1 MGGYLTDK
9 VFHSATKYLRVVF
22 VITGT
27 ALAVFA
33 FLPHSH
39 MNVYFGMLMTLSIGA
54 CVFSMRAI
62 FFAPMDEIHVPREIT
77 GSAMSLGSFIGYLP
91 GAFLYSIYGSILD
104 HNPGISGYR
113 IVFLI
118 MAVFAGAGFLLSSYI
133 LSVIGKD
140 KAINN

>member
-1 MGGYLTDK
+1 MLGGPVGGYLTDK

-54 CVFSMRAI
+54 VYSAC
-62 FFAPMDEIHVPREIT
+62 AP
-77 GSAMSLGSFIGYLP
+77 SSLLP
-91 GAFLYSIYGSILD
+91 WTRFMF
-104 HNPGISGYR
+104 PG
-113 IVFLI
+113 
-118 MAVFAGAGFLLSSYI
+118 
-133 LSVIGKD
+133 K
-140 KAINN
+140 